1 MHEQY
6 ALPTGTLNALED
18 FLDSEANEHG
28 LDFHGAHGY
37 LTAIT
42 VGPRGTLDADA
53 LAAFFED
60 EAGSMDPAQMATLTQ
75 QLQAWQKSIHAVLYH
90 GSRLELP
97 CPLIADSDEPNSLS
111 DWCVGFMEGLF
122 LDEDRWYAG
131 NEDDIADL
139 TLPMVVL
146 SDLIED
152 DDLQT
157 LRRDKK
163 LLKDMTASIPD
174 LITELYLLFH
184 APTNP

>member
-28 LDFHGAHGY
+28 LDFHGAHGF

-42 VGPRGTLDADA
+42 VGPRGMLDADA

-60 EAGSMDPAQMATLTQ
+60 EDGSMDRAQMATLTQ

-97 CPLIADSDEPNSLS
+97 CPLIADPEEPNSLS

-152 DDLQT
+152 DDLET

-184 APTNP
+184 APANP